1 MNREERD
8 MKGWKIV
15 WLMSGIIFFMFYG
28 SCLAQQKYP
37 SRPIEMVVPFAPGG
51 SADVAARAYTD
62 DLSKALKVSILIVNR
77 AGGTGIQ
84 GVTYVVK
91 GKKDGYTLLG
101 TTGTPLII
109 MPNISREVTYD
120 PLKDLI
126 PIGRLGSAPSVFAVR
141 SDSPF
146 KTLKE
151 LIEYARQN
159 PGKLKNGAGGV
170 GTESN
175 FNLAI
180 LCSKEKINI
189 TSIPFQSG
197 GEAVPAL
204 LGGHVDMSSNT
215 LASLGPQVKAGK
227 LRGLAIG
234 SKMRHP
240 DFPDVPTVAEVGH
253 PEANFAVWFAMYAP
267 TGAPQQVVDV
277 LVPAVQKV
285 FESPEVIQRCAKL
298 GIEHDYMGPAD
309 TRKLI
314 EMQLRTVE
322 RVAKEAGMQK
332 K

>member
-1 MNREERD
+1 
-8 MKGWKIV
+8 MKGWRIF
-15 WLMSGIIFFMFYG
+15 WLMCGLISITVVGV
-28 SCLAQQKYP
+28 CLAQEKYP
-37 SRPIEMVVPFAPGG
+37 TRQIEMVVPFAAGG
-51 SADVAARAYTD
+51 SADVAARAYGD
-62 DLSKALKVSILIVNR
+62 DLSKALKVPVTIVNR

-109 MPNISREVTYD
+109 MPVISKEVTYD

-126 PIGRLGSAPSVFAVR
+126 PIGYLGFAPSVFAVR

-159 PGKLKNGAGGV
+159 PGKLKNGAGGI

-189 TSIPFQSG
+189 TSVPFQSG
-197 GEAVPAL
+197 GEALPAL

-215 LASLGPQVKAGK
+215 LATLGPQIKAGA

-234 SKMRHP
+234 SKKRHP
-240 DFPDVPTVAEVGH
+240 DFPDIPTTAEIGH
-253 PEANFAVWFAMYAP
+253 PDVNFAVWFAVYAP
-267 TGAPQQVVDV
+267 TGVPQQVVDV
-277 LVPAVQKV
+277 LVPTVQKI
-285 FESPEVIQRCAKL
+285 FESPEVIQRCTKL
-298 GIEHDYMGPAD
+298 GIDVDYMGPAD
-309 TRKLI
+309 IRKQI
-314 EMQLRTVE
+314 ETQLRTVDK
-322 RVAKEAGMQK
+322 VAKDAGMQK

>member
-1 MNREERD
+1 
-8 MKGWKIV
+8 MKGWRIV
-15 WLMSGIIFFMFYG
+15 CLISGIIVFAFSG
-28 SCLAQQKYP
+28 LCLAQDKYP
-37 SRPIEMVVPFAPGG
+37 TRPIEMVVPFAPGG
-51 SADVAARAYTD
+51 SADVAVRAYAD
-62 DLSKALKVSILIVNR
+62 DLSKILKVSILIVNR

-109 MPNISREVTYD
+109 MPNISKEVTYD
-120 PLKDLI
+120 PVKDLI

-151 LIEYARQN
+151 LIEFARQN

-175 FNLAI
+175 FNLAL

-189 TSIPFQSG
+189 TSVPFQSG

-204 LGGHVDMSSNT
+204 LGGHVDMTSNT
-215 LASLGPQVKAGK
+215 LASLGAQVKAGK

-234 SKMRHP
+234 TKKRHP
-240 DFPDVPTVAEVGH
+240 DFPDVPTVAEVGY
-253 PEANFAVWFAMYAP
+253 PDVNFAVWFGVYAP
-267 TGAPQQVVDV
+267 AGAPKQVVDV
-277 LVPAVQKV
+277 LVPAVEKV
-285 FESPEVIQRCAKL
+285 FQSSEVIQRCAKL
-298 GIEHDYMGPAD
+298 GIEHDYMGPAE

-314 EMQLRTVE
+314 ETQLVTIE
-322 RVAKEAGMQK
+322 KVAREAGMQK

>member
-1 MNREERD
+1 
-8 MKGWKIV
+8 MKGWKIF
-15 WLMSGIIFFMFYG
+15 WLMCGLISFTFMVYVWHKKNI
-28 SCLAQQKYP
+28 LAVP
-37 SRPIEMVVPFAPGG
+37 SRWSSPLP
-51 SADVAARAYTD
+51 RAEALTWLHGLTAD
-62 DLSKALKVSILIVNR
+62 DLSKALKVPVNVVNR

-109 MPNISREVTYD
+109 MPDISKEVTYD

-126 PIGRLGSAPSVFAVR
+126 PIGHLGFAPSVFAVR

-180 LCSKEKINI
+180 LCSKEKIKI
-189 TSIPFQSG
+189 TSVPFQSG

-215 LASLGPQVKAGK
+215 LATPGSPAQGRKTSGAGDRIQKTASGSIRISRRRPKSVIPTSISRCGSPSL
-227 LRGLAIG
+227 L
-234 SKMRHP
+234 
-240 DFPDVPTVAEVGH
+240 
-253 PEANFAVWFAMYAP
+253 P
-267 TGAPQQVVDV
+267 TGVPQQVVDV
-277 LVPAVQKV
+277 LVPAVEKV
-285 FESPEVIQRCAKL
+285 FESPEVIQRCVKI
-298 GIEHDYMGPAD
+298 GH
-309 TRKLI
+309 
-314 EMQLRTVE
+314 
-322 RVAKEAGMQK
+322 
-332 K
+332 

>member
-1 MNREERD
+1 MNGEEMD

-15 WLMSGIIFFMFYG
+15 WLMSGIILFTFYG
-28 SCLAQQKYP
+28 SCPAQEKYP

-51 SADVAARAYTD
+51 SADVAVRAYAD
-62 DLSKALKVSILIVNR
+62 DLSKALKGSILIVNR

-120 PLKDLI
+120 PVKDLI

-189 TSIPFQSG
+189 TSVPFQSG

-215 LASLGPQVKAGK
+215 LASLGAQVKAGK

-234 SKMRHP
+234 TKKRHP

-253 PEANFAVWFAMYAP
+253 PEANFAVWFAVYAP
-267 TGAPQQVVDV
+267 AGTPKQVVDV
-277 LVPAVQKV
+277 LVPAVEKV
-285 FESPEVIQRCAKL
+285 FHSPEVIQRCAKL

-314 EMQLRTVE
+314 ETQLQIVE
-322 RVAKEAGMQK
+322 KVAKEAGMQK